1 MIRISALLI
10 LTFSSTNV
18 NGIDYEKIFTS
29 GRVGMTQSSDLPN
42 TGELHFVIGHRFG
55 EIKGGLYDMFGLDLA
70 TIRLGFDYGIS
81 DVFAVGIGRSTWE
94 KSYDIFSKI
103 ALMRQSDDGSPVAL
117 TGYVMASVN
126 TLRNFYPEENDGLW
140 NRSSLS
146 GQLMVSRKQGVF
158 SFQVASLFFRNNF
171 ETRLEDDLN
180 LFAIPISAS
189 IKITKRIAFT
199 SQYIPVFDKPSFAG
213 DNPLSFGFDIDTG
226 GHQFQLNFSNSPA
239 LFEKPLLTDSY
250 GSWLKGRIYFG
261 FNLVRVFYLH

>member
-1 MIRISALLI
+1 
-10 LTFSSTNV
+10 
-18 NGIDYEKIFTS
+18 
-29 GRVGMTQSSDLPN
+29 MTQSSDLPN
-42 TGELHFVIGHRFG
+42 TGELHFVISHRFG

-180 LFAIPISAS
+180 LFAIPISVS
-189 IKITKRIAFT
+189 IKIAKRIAFT

-239 LFEKPLLTDSY
+239 MIEKALLTDSY